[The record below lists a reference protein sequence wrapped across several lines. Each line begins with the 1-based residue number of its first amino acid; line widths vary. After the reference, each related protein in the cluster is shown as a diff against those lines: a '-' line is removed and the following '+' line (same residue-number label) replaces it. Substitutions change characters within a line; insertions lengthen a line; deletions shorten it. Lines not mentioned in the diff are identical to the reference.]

1 MNIQIHAQVV
11 EGVDGRM
18 REYQTTTVRRYSNHI
33 IRFNKMFGKHSINA
47 LAAYEFNDYWAKA
60 TDMYGIGF
68 IPGFEVLD
76 VVAKP
81 EKVGGSISQYSLFY
95 LMQTML
101 LIINIWHN
109 YLSVAMEPLISEIM
123 QNMEI
128 SFLLVPDGTL
138 IVKNGFMP
146 LGLIY

>member
-1 MNIQIHAQVV
+1 
-11 EGVDGRM
+11 
-18 REYQTTTVRRYSNHI
+18 
-33 IRFNKMFGKHSINA
+33 
-47 LAAYEFNDYWAKA
+47 
-60 TDMYGIGF
+60 
-68 IPGFEVLD
+68 
-76 VVAKP
+76 
-81 EKVGGSISQYSLFY
+81 
-95 LMQTML
+95 MQTML